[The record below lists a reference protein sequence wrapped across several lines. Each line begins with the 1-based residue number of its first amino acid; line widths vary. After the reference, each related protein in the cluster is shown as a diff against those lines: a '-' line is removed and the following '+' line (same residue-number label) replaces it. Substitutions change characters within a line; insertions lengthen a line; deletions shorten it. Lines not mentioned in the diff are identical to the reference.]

1 MNAIQDKCRPKHQV
15 LVLKCYPRTTKGAV
29 DVKANSSELSYL
41 LFYASSRRSKIQK
54 VGQFLE
60 KKTASDVWRQR
71 IGNVQV
77 TLQILSALIE
87 KSPKDLPLF
96 APNVLK
102 VLGLILRSQDLTMV
116 EASLPTFETFC
127 DHHDAAALFA
137 DQSYLEQYKDITKV
151 YAGFAS
157 TRSSPT
163 KTPPSKPIAMRW
175 RSAGLGAIKS
185 IAQSDALSS
194 VAGRQLEI
202 TVPMVLENLW
212 TDNEDFLQILLQ
224 RANLE
229 EKTDTTTP
237 LRRRTSISTTQ
248 TSEAGGDTN
257 PVALSGSTND
267 IDRLAEEDVGVLAMQ
282 CLKQI
287 FVVPN
292 RAQVS
297 GATRALIE
305 FINDRLQQNEVVLKT
320 HPHTGQ
326 DKGWAVTIF
335 GLVAR
340 WAPVQDRYIII
351 ITAMDVL
358 AKTPATMENLK
369 LQSVLLAV
377 VGSLLR
383 SDVNLIG
390 LSIMDVLLGL
400 LQLLKK
406 VLRTRSTGKIDI
418 EADATEKEGQV
429 DALSADHTELLD
441 RIQKCIG
448 HLATHVYYGDQVTDM
463 MSTILSLLRINPA
476 AEAGSPG
483 EKEARAGAG
492 ESMSNL
498 SDDQQQLDLLFA
510 HEVGKVLALKS
521 IKSILLVA
529 NSRTKADGRS
539 TLNRSRVPI
548 QVWEGTHWLL
558 RDPDGAVRKAYV
570 DALVAWLD
578 RETVRRD
585 AYASDETKP
594 RVGRAGRRDSPFGQ
608 GTRRAVSSAS
618 NRERSARTPRS
629 HFLRLLH
636 LAAYDNALQFMDYD
650 SDMVLLHIV
659 LAKLVDKLG
668 INAVRFGL
676 PMVFRL
682 QEDIQEAET
691 PLQKVRLGCLC
702 HGYFLAVS
710 TKFQL
715 EDSII
720 GRAIQTEVTR
730 RRSKQFWIEGI
741 QVPPPTVD
749 SAGLP
754 GAQRSEST
762 IPTHNVESEA
772 LLPFDERFPLVEQ
785 LCGQYQ
791 DRPPSPS
798 LSPPGSPSRTPAQPI
813 LGSASLAVPTSNQN
827 ERDLPNYIRE
837 DMLMEWSREVT
848 LAALQEGSKSA
859 SLSGSKTGT
868 ASRFGTNGLH
878 PNGFAA
884 SRPASAYA
892 QNSVRP
898 LSHVGATQMAALRK
912 SSLPSPSSTR
922 SQSPRNHV
930 ASVDQL
936 KSVLSG
942 EVLRPST
949 FSPGSTDED
958 DSDSMASHDF
968 APSEFSVNEGVS
980 EPGREHS
987 QTNGGGLSRSR
998 SKSSIRKSYGEE
1010 GGPLSSNP
1018 TATAEDELNGV
1029 PPVPPLPVGV
1039 TGVSPVPPSTEPTQ
1053 FGGSTV
1059 QQQQQRPKTGRRSV
1073 KSRAGEG
1080 NGGFS
1085 GAFGG
1090 EGGSNTMD
1098 LQSLLKGI
1106 DSKSREHTIGSLT
1119 KPPY

>member
-1 MNAIQDKCRPKHQV
+1 MNALQQKCRPKHQV

-29 DVKANSSELSYL
+29 DVKPNSSELSYL

-60 KKTASDVWRQR
+60 KKTASDVWRLR

-77 TLQILSALIE
+77 TLQILAALIE

-127 DHHDAAALFA
+127 EHHDAAALFA

-157 TRSSPT
+157 TIISPT
-163 KTPPSKPIAMRW
+163 KTTLSKPIAMQW

-212 TDNEDFLQILLQ
+212 TDNEDFLQVLLQ

-229 EKTDTTTP
+229 EKTDTTAP

-248 TSEAGGDTN
+248 TSETGGDTN
-257 PVALSGSTND
+257 PVALSGSTNE
-267 IDRLAEEDVGVLAMQ
+267 IDRLAEQDVGVLAMQ

-305 FINDRLQQNEVVLKT
+305 FINDRLQQNEVVIKS

-340 WAPVQDRYIII
+340 WAPVQDRYVII

-358 AKTPATMENLK
+358 SKTQATAENVK
-369 LQSVLLAV
+369 LQNVLLAV

-406 VLRTRSTGKIDI
+406 VMRTRGISKTI
-418 EADATEKEGQV
+418 ETAETEKEDQL
-429 DALSADHTELLD
+429 DTLPADHDQLLD

-463 MSTILSLLRINPA
+463 MSTIFSLLRANPA
-476 AEAGSPG
+476 TSEAGSSS
-483 EKEARAGAG
+483 EKDPKAGAV
-492 ESMSNL
+492 ESMSSL
-498 SDDQQQLDLLFA
+498 SDDQQQLGLLFA
-510 HEVGKVLALKS
+510 HQAGKVLALKA

-529 NSRTKADGRS
+529 NEKTKADGRT
-539 TLNRSRVPI
+539 TLNRTKVPL

-558 RDPDGAVRKAYV
+558 RDPDGAVRKAYAE
-570 DALVAWLD
+570 ALVTWLD
-578 RETVRRD
+578 RETSRRD

-594 RVGRAGRRDSPFGQ
+594 RVGRRETGFGQ

-618 NRERSARTPRS
+618 TRERPARVPKS

-636 LAAYDNALQFMDYD
+636 LAAYDNAMQFMDYD
-650 SDMVLLHIV
+650 SDIVLLHIV

-710 TKFQL
+710 VKFQL
-715 EDSII
+715 ENSII
-720 GRAIQTEVTR
+720 GRAIQTEITR
-730 RRSKQFWIEGI
+730 RRSKQFWTEGI
-741 QVPPPTVD
+741 QIPPSTVEL
-749 SAGLP
+749 AGMP
-754 GAQRSEST
+754 GEQRAA
-762 IPTHNVESEA
+762 PRRPNGNVETEA

-791 DRPPSPS
+791 DRPASPS
-798 LSPPGSPSRTPAQPI
+798 LSPPSSPNRTFAQPI
-813 LGSASLAVPTSNQN
+813 LGSASLAIPSSSQN

-837 DMLMEWSREVT
+837 DMLMEWTRDAT
-848 LAALQEGSKSA
+848 LAAVQEGSKSA

-868 ASRFGTNGLH
+868 ASRFGASGLH
-878 PNGFAA
+878 PNGYAA

-892 QNSVRP
+892 QNSIRP
-898 LSHVGATQMAALRK
+898 LSHVGAGQMAALRK
-912 SSLPSPSSTR
+912 SSLPSPTSTR

-949 FSPGSTDED
+949 FSGGSTEEE
-958 DSDSMASHDF
+958 DSDSVASHDLS
-968 APSEFSVNEGVS
+968 PSEFSVDGGS
-980 EPGREHS
+980 ETGREYS
-987 QTNGGGLSRSR
+987 QTNGDGLSRSR
-998 SKSSIRKSYGEE
+998 SKSSTRKASGHN

-1018 TATAEDELNGV
+1018 TAADQLDLDGV
-1029 PPVPPLPVGV
+1029 PPVPPLPAGV
-1039 TGVSPVPPSTEPTQ
+1039 TGVSPVPPTLETSQ
-1053 FGGSTV
+1053 YGSSSF
-1059 QQQQQRPKTGRRSV
+1059 QQQRPKTGRKSI
-1073 KSRAGEG
+1073 KSRGGEG

-1085 GAFGG
+1085 GALGNENSG
-1090 EGGSNTMD
+1090 NTLD

>member
-1 MNAIQDKCRPKHQV
+1 MNAIQQKCRPKHQV

-29 DVKANSSELSYL
+29 DVKPNSSELSYL
-41 LFYASSRRSKIQK
+41 LFYATSRRSKIQK

-60 KKTASDVWRQR
+60 KKTASDVWRLR

-77 TLQILSALIE
+77 TLQILAALIE

-116 EASLPTFETFC
+116 EASLPTFEIFC
-127 DHHDAAALFA
+127 EHHDAAALFA
-137 DQSYLEQYKDITKV
+137 DQSYLEQYKEITKV

-157 TRSSPT
+157 TVSSPT
-163 KTPPSKPIAMRW
+163 KTTPSKPIAMRW
-175 RSAGLGAIKS
+175 RSVGLMAIKS

-212 TDNEDFLQILLQ
+212 TDNEDFLQVLLQ
-224 RANLE
+224 RASLE

-248 TSEAGGDTN
+248 TSETGGDTN
-257 PVALSGSTND
+257 PLALSGSTND
-267 IDRLAEEDVGVLAMQ
+267 IDRLAEQDVGVLAMQ

-305 FINDRLQQNEVVLKT
+305 FINDRLKQNEVVVKV

-326 DKGWAVTIF
+326 DKGWAVAIF
-335 GLVAR
+335 GLAAR
-340 WAPVQDRYIII
+340 WAPVQDRYIIL

-358 AKTPATMENLK
+358 SKTPLTTENVK
-369 LQSVLLAV
+369 LHNALVAI

-390 LSIMDVLLGL
+390 LSVMDVLLGL

-406 VLRTRSTGKIDI
+406 ALRGRISNRADTGVVEDEKAGQ
-418 EADATEKEGQV
+418 ADSAPTEH
-429 DALSADHTELLD
+429 DELLE

-448 HLATHVYYGDQVTDM
+448 YLATHVYYGDQVTDM
-463 MSTILSLLRINPA
+463 MSTILSLLRLHPA
-476 AEAGSPG
+476 ATETASPA
-483 EKEARAGAG
+483 EKGEARVGATD
-492 ESMSNL
+492 STANL
-498 SDDQQQLDLLFA
+498 SDDLQQLDSLFA
-510 HEVGKVLALKS
+510 AEAGKVLALKA

-529 NSRTKADGRS
+529 NSKAKADGRS
-539 TLNRSRVPI
+539 TLSRSKVPL

-558 RDPDGAVRKAYV
+558 RDPDAAVRVAYA
-570 DALVAWLD
+570 DALVTWLD
-578 RETVRRD
+578 RETTRRD
-585 AYASDETKP
+585 ASAADDAKP
-594 RVGRAGRRDSPFGQ
+594 RVGRVGRRDSPLGH

-618 NRERSARTPRS
+618 NRERPARFPRS

-636 LAAYDNALQFMDYD
+636 LAAYDNAMQFMDSEPD
-650 SDMVLLHIV
+650 IVLLHIL

-676 PMVFRL
+676 PMIFRL

-710 TKFQL
+710 VKFQL

-720 GRAIQTEVTR
+720 GRAIQAEITR
-730 RRSKQFWIEGI
+730 RRSKQFWVEGI
-741 QVPPPTVD
+741 QFPPPTVELAFKTPRAEF
-749 SAGLP
+749 SLP
-754 GAQRSEST
+754 SQ
-762 IPTHNVESEA
+762 NVESEA

-791 DRPPSPS
+791 DRPQSPS
-798 LSPPGSPSRTPAQPI
+798 LSPPSSPGRTMAQPV
-813 LGSASLAVPTSNQN
+813 LGSATLAVPSATQSDR
-827 ERDLPNYIRE
+827 ELPNYMRE
-837 DMLMEWSREVT
+837 DMLAEWSREAT
-848 LAALQEGSKSA
+848 LAAVQEGSKSA

-868 ASRFGTNGLH
+868 ASRFGGNGLH
-878 PNGFAA
+878 PNGYAS
-884 SRPASAYA
+884 SRPPSAYA
-892 QNSVRP
+892 QNSIRP
-898 LSHVGATQMAALRK
+898 LSHVGASHIAALRK
-912 SSLPSPSSTR
+912 SSLPSRGSTR
-922 SQSPRNHV
+922 SQSPRGQV

-942 EVLRPST
+942 ESVRPST
-949 FSPGSTDED
+949 FNVASSEDD

-968 APSEFSVNEGVS
+968 APSEFSVSEGSPEV
-980 EPGREHS
+980 GRA
-987 QTNGGGLSRSR
+987 NGDGLTRTR
-998 SKSSIRKSYGEE
+998 SKSSIRKSNGED

-1018 TATAEDELNGV
+1018 TITAQEDLDGGV
-1029 PPVPPLPVGV
+1029 PPVPPLPSGV
-1039 TGVSPVPPSTEPTQ
+1039 TGVSPVPATADA
-1053 FGGSTV
+1053 V
-1059 QQQQQRPKTGRRSV
+1059 QASSPVSQQQRPKTGRRSI

-1080 NGGFS
+1080 NGGLNGGLGSES
-1085 GAFGG
+1085 GNA
-1090 EGGSNTMD
+1090 MD